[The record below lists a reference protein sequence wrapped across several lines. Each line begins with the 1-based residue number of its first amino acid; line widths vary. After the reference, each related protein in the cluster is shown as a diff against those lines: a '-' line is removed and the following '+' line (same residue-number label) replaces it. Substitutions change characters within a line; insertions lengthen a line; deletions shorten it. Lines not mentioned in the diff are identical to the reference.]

1 MAMALDAVTDRLKA
15 FADPSRVRLLALLS
29 EEELTVAE
37 LTAITELPQP
47 RVSTH
52 LGRLKEAGLVL
63 DRRDRGSSYYRL
75 EGWDAGT
82 RALWDAVRTDAEDPL
97 LARDRTR
104 LAEVMGERGAWADT
118 VAGAMERNY
127 SPGRTWESLARGMVG
142 LVRLGDVADVASGDG
157 AVAEIL
163 APRSRTIACVDKSA
177 AVVEKARRRLAGF
190 ANVTVSEGDM
200 HDLPSPDASF
210 DTVLLLASLSFT
222 DRPEIALDEAA
233 RVLRAGGS
241 LVVTTLAAHEHVDV
255 ARRYGHSNGGFEPRT
270 LHRIATGAGLV
281 VDHCGVTSTERR
293 APHFE
298 IVTLFAHR

>member
-1 MAMALDAVTDRLKA
+1 MALDAATERLKA

-63 DRRDRGSSYYRL
+63 DRREGGSSYYRL
-75 EGWDAGT
+75 EGWDGGT
-82 RALWDAVRTDAEDPL
+82 RALWEAVRTDAEDPL
-97 LARDRTR
+97 LVRDRAR
-104 LAEVMGERGAWADT
+104 LGEVLGERGGWADT
-118 VAGAMERNY
+118 VAGAMERHY
-127 SPGRTWESLARGMVG
+127 SPGRTWESLARGIVG
-142 LVRLGDVADVASGDG
+142 LLRLGDVLDVASGDG

-163 APRSRTIACVDKSA
+163 APRSRTISCIDRSV
-177 AVVEKARRRLAGF
+177 AVVEKARRRLEGF
-190 ANVTVSEGDM
+190 SNVIVSEGDM
-200 HDLPSPDASF
+200 HDLQSPDASF

-222 DRPEIALDEAA
+222 DRPEQVLDEAA
-233 RVLRAGGS
+233 RVLRPDGG
-241 LVVTTLAAHEHVDV
+241 LVVTTLASHGHVDV
-255 ARRYGHSNGGFEPRT
+255 ARRYGHVNDGFEPRA
-270 LHRIATGAGLV
+270 LHRLATRAGLV
-281 VDHCGVTSTERR
+281 VDHCAITSVERR

>member
-1 MAMALDAVTDRLKA
+1 MNMALDAATERLKA

-75 EGWDAGT
+75 EGWDHGT
-82 RALWDAVRTDAEDPL
+82 KALWDAVRTDAEDPL
-97 LARDRTR
+97 LVRDRAR
-104 LAEVMGERGAWADT
+104 LGEVLGERGAWADT
-118 VAGAMERNY
+118 VAGAMERHY
-127 SPGRTWESLARGMVG
+127 SPGRTWESLTRGMVG
-142 LVRLGDVADVASGDG
+142 LLRLGDVLDVASGDG

-163 APRSRTIACVDKSA
+163 APRSRTIACIDNSA
-177 AVVEKARRRLAGF
+177 AIVEKARRRLEGF
-190 ANVTVSEGDM
+190 ANVTVNEGDM
-200 HDLPSPDASF
+200 HDLPAPDASF

-222 DRPEIALDEAA
+222 ERPEAALDEAA
-233 RVLRAGGS
+233 RVLRGDGS
-241 LVVTTLAAHEHVDV
+241 LVVTTLARHEHVEI
-255 ARRYGHSNGGFEPRT
+255 ARRYGHRNDGFEPRA
-270 LHRIATGAGLV
+270 LHRLATRAGLV
-281 VDHCGVTSTERR
+281 VEHCGVTSIERR